1 MSSTH
6 ECNPRTVWALG
17 WQIWG
22 KASRGV
28 TSQRSEV
35 TQLFLSCCGSD
46 VSAGCLDCK
55 LTGNQCHETP
65 RKASRRKKQGPL
77 KDIWLLSPTVNLF
90 MCRSDTAFI
99 YCIYL
104 FGSWISPAVHLH
116 SLAYN
121 FCEVIGKML
130 LTFCAFYSSWGKKE
144 VKSYD
149 WNIGL
154 LCLLPKKLCS
164 EKHLVL
170 SVHSYCILIVCF
182 YFTKTSTHIQPWK
195 PTCSHFHLA
204 SKVTH
209 SIKTNSVIN
218 YLSTA

>member
-6 ECNPRTVWALG
+6 ECNPRTVWALR

-130 LTFCAFYSSWGKKE
+130 LTFCAFYSSWGKKGSE
-144 VKSYD
+144 ILWLEYWTTVPFTKKVVFGKAFGAFSAFILHFD
-149 WNIGL
+149 
-154 LCLLPKKLCS
+154 CLLL
-164 EKHLVL
+164 
-170 SVHSYCILIVCF
+170 
-182 YFTKTSTHIQPWK
+182 
-195 PTCSHFHLA
+195 FH
-204 SKVTH
+204 KNQYTH
-209 SIKTNSVIN
+209 STMKA
-218 YLSTA
+218 YM